1 MTVVTNANFHVKE
14 KYMKKKSVSCIGL
27 LGVLLVFSCK
37 GAPAPAP
44 EPPPP
49 PPPVVEEPVV
59 EETAPE
65 TVAEVYETYLPNLDL
80 TGAQQYVVVRGD
92 TLSGISRRFY
102 GNLTNVGN
110 AGPRNGFYFPVIMMA
125 SSANI
130 PNPDRIYPGMRL
142 TVPDLRRNLD
152 NPGAR
157 QAIKNSL
164 SEVAEIYA
172 RRRNA
177 NVTVLGL
184 RRLSDS
190 L

>member
-1 MTVVTNANFHVKE
+1 
-14 KYMKKKSVSCIGL
+14 MKKFSLSCIGL
-27 LGVLLVFSCK
+27 LGALLVFSC
-37 GAPAPAP
+37 GGTPAPAP

-49 PPPVVEEPVV
+49 PPPPPPIVIES
-59 EETAPE
+59 APE

-80 TGAQQYVVVRGD
+80 TGAQAYVVVRGD

-102 GNLTNVGN
+102 GNLTNVGI
-110 AGPRNGFYFPVIMMA
+110 AGRRNGFYFPVIMMA

-130 PNPDRIYPGMRL
+130 TNPDRIYPGMRL
-142 TVPDLRRNLD
+142 TIPDLRRNLD

-164 SEVAEIYA
+164 GEVAEIYA

-177 NVTVLGL
+177 NATVLGL